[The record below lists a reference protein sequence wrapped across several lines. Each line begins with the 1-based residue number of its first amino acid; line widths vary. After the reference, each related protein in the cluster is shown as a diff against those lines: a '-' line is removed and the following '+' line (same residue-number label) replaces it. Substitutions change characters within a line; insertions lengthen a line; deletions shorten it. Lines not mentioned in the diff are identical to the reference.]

1 MTIEVDMY
9 PYNEI
14 RDHAFRNCL
23 INEIRIPEG
32 VTSIGKSAFK
42 NCKELRKVHL
52 PSTLQTIG
60 AGAFEGCS
68 SLTRIKIPEG
78 VYDIQ
83 KNAFYGCTSLWNVIF
98 PDSVE
103 HIGSNAFRETAL
115 YKAYIPLDADIDDNA
130 FPKGNSLYYTAET
143 DVDTIELAKV
153 RGAKVLIIAEGIT
166 RIEGNVFQDWDSL
179 NTIILPSTLEYIGD
193 NLFPDKL
200 SHYTVICNFDDP
212 YQITHFGENSFH
224 RTENFIDED
233 SGEVFPVNRTF
244 IRELV
249 VPVGCIDNYDEH
261 EYLGVGDIIEHSLWA
276 S

>member
-9 PYNEI
+9 PYYEI

-153 RGAKVLIIAEGIT
+153 RGAKVLILAEGIT

-224 RTENFIDED
+224 RTEDIIDED
-233 SGEVFPVNRTF
+233 SGEIFPANRTF

-261 EYLGVGDIIEHSLWA
+261 EYLGVGEIIEHSLWT

>member
-9 PYNEI
+9 PYYEI

-52 PSTLQTIG
+52 PSTLQAIG

-200 SHYTVICNFDDP
+200 SHYTVICIFDDP

-224 RTENFIDED
+224 RTEDFIDED
-233 SGEVFPVNRTF
+233 SGEIFPVNRTF

-249 VPVGCIDNYDEH
+249 VPAGCIDNYDEH
-261 EYLGVGDIIEHSLWA
+261 EYLGVGEIIEHSLWT

>member
-9 PYNEI
+9 PYDEI

-42 NCKELRKVHL
+42 NCKELRKVYL

-200 SHYTVICNFDDP
+200 SHYIVICNFDDP

-224 RTENFIDED
+224 RTEDFIDED

-261 EYLGVGDIIEHSLWA
+261 EYLGVGDIIEHSL
-276 S
+276 